1 MKSLSKGRF
10 TDLSYENDC
19 KDKYIEEREERK
31 GFTVWDNN
39 WWWNKKKLHLH
50 LNCEYSAVI

>member
-31 GFTVWDNN
+31 GFTV
-39 WWWNKKKLHLH
+39 
-50 LNCEYSAVI
+50 